1 MIKLYYTLTF
11 SACTDLRIR
20 SLRGLIDVLST
31 CVGDLYKKKRHKL
44 IELECFCPFKIILI
58 FNC

>member
-31 CVGDLYKKKRHKL
+31 CVGDLYKKKKTQINRAWMFL
-44 IELECFCPFKIILI
+44 SFQNYIDI
-58 FNC
+58 

>member
-1 MIKLYYTLTF
+1 MIKLCYTLTF

-31 CVGDLYKKKRHKL
+31 CVGDLYKKKTQINRA
-44 IELECFCPFKIILI
+44 
-58 FNC
+58 